1 MCGDHFSRTPTIDSG
16 DLIAIIHPSSQQ
28 PSIFPGGRL
37 HLSNRLP
44 GSTVWTLNCSRHHN
58 DNNSSSCGSISSPYS
73 PSSSSSSYNASA
85 PGLLSVRIHQFGQP
99 LLSFNAESANPVLHS
114 FAISPC
120 AGDDESC
127 LVGRRLNL
135 GVGGDGVVGRT
146 VSLVDER
153 KQVLGEGVIG
163 WI

>member
-1 MCGDHFSRTPTIDSG
+1 MCGDHFSRTPTVDSG
-16 DLIAIIHPSSQQ
+16 DLVAIIHPSSQQ

-44 GSTVWTLNCSRHHN
+44 GSTVSTAPDLSTAN
-58 DNNSSSCGSISSPYS
+58 
-73 PSSSSSSYNASA
+73 A

-99 LLSFNAESANPVLHS
+99 LLPFSAESANPVLHS
-114 FAISPC
+114 FAISPGA

-146 VSLVDER
+146 VSLIDEQ
-153 KQVLGEGVIG
+153 KQVLLGQGVIG